1 MPIAQEMKNLT
12 EDIAVSYGERM
23 SFLGGLEKDTHQM
36 IDRFGKER
44 KTMAKDLSAFL
55 GNSES
60 TRISNF
66 KGTMSEIEVR
76 LSAIRAGEGER
87 RKEVASL
94 LNRLEDELSAMAAEL
109 QAFLGKS
116 EKRRLEEFRQMLSD
130 IKAKQRAREK
140 EVAELLDAS
149 RKDIGEAR
157 AAWQNLAK
165 ILVSKRGGKK
175 APIAEVPKR
184 VEEAAERAFAE
195 GELKVKALALVE
207 ERPEGISLEKLGK
220 KLGVSRI
227 RLARPINEL
236 QGEGKVIKRDKL
248 YLPASV
254 GA

>member
-12 EDIAVSYGERM
+12 EEIAVSYGERM

-44 KTMAKDLSAFL
+44 KTTAKDLATFL
-55 GNSES
+55 NNSES

-66 KGTMSEIEVR
+66 KGLMSDIEAR

-109 QAFLGKS
+109 DAFLGKS

-130 IKAKQRAREK
+130 IQSRQRAREK
-140 EVAELLDAS
+140 EVAELLNAS
-149 RKDIGEAR
+149 RKDISEAKT
-157 AAWQNLAK
+157 AWQNLAK
-165 ILVSKRGGKK
+165 ILASKRGGKK
-175 APIAEVPKR
+175 APLAEVPKR
-184 VEEAAERAFAE
+184 VEEAAEKAFEE
-195 GELKVKALALVE
+195 GELKVKALDIIE
-207 ERPEGISLEKLGK
+207 ESPEGIGLEKLGK

-248 YLPASV
+248 YLPAS
-254 GA
+254 AEA